1 MVSAQSLKLVTVC
14 GASALGGS
22 ETFFVTLTLGLKRA
36 GVDVRSA
43 LKRNRIREAALRD
56 AGVPFSALPFFRRFD
71 WITERRFRRI
81 ANAFRPDAVLT
92 ITGRGAAMTPP
103 GDYALIGRLGG
114 YYNFDYFRR
123 CDYLVCNTPDLVRY
137 VTGGGWAA
145 DRVFYIPNFPHIDPA
160 PAVERASLG
169 TPARVPLAVA
179 LGRLHTNKALD
190 VLLKAAAQIPDMWVW
205 IAGEGEEEGRLKRMA
220 GELGLDQRVKFLGWR
235 TDRGALLK
243 AADVC
248 VFPSRDEPFGNV
260 VVEAWGYGVPLVAA
274 ASTGP
279 SFLARNG
286 EDAILVP
293 VDDAEALAAGIRQV
307 LASKELANRLVESGR
322 KRIDQEFSEE
332 VVIRQYL
339 DMFERVRPKGRA

>member
-1 MVSAQSLKLVTVC
+1 MASAQSPRVVTVC

-36 GVDVRSA
+36 GANVRSV
-43 LKRNRIREAALRD
+43 LKGNDIREAALRE
-56 AGVPFSALPFFRRFD
+56 AGVPFSVLPFFRRFD
-71 WITERRFRRI
+71 WLTERRFRHI
-81 ANAFRPDAVLT
+81 AKAFLPDVVLT

-103 GDYALIGRLGG
+103 GVYALIGRLGG

-137 VTGGGWAA
+137 VTEGGWANE
-145 DRVFYIPNFPHIDPA
+145 RVFYIPNFPHIDAA
-160 PAVERASLG
+160 PAVDRASLG
-169 TPARVPLAVA
+169 TPADVPLAVA
-179 LGRLHTNKALD
+179 LARLHPNKAID
-190 VLLKAAAQIPDMWVW
+190 VLLKAAGQIPDLWVW
-205 IAGEGEEEGRLKRMA
+205 IAGEGPEEGGLKKLAR
-220 GELGLDQRVKFLGWR
+220 ELGLGQRVKFLGWR

-243 AADVC
+243 AADIC
-248 VFPSRDEPFGNV
+248 AFPSREEPFGNV

-279 SFLARNG
+279 AFLARNG

-293 VDDAEALAAGIRQV
+293 VDDPNALAAGIRDV
-307 LASKELANRLVESGR
+307 LASNELATRLVGNGR
-322 KRIDQEFSEE
+322 KRIEQEFSEE